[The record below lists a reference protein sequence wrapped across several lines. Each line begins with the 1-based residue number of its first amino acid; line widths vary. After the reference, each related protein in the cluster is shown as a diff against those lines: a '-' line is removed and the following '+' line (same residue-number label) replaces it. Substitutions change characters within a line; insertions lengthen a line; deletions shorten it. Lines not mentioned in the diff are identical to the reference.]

1 MDQVLNLVMAGVVG
15 LVIGGL
21 FMYFF
26 SSDKKSETSVKAVED
41 KLENYQQDVEAH
53 FAKTADLIDN
63 LTGSYQEVFEHLSAS
78 AEKLLTKEQIQN
90 QLVNRKSREVTIKY
104 LKNSDSTE
112 TLSEEAIDKPSEEKI
127 EDSSSEASTNPTEN
141 FIENPKD

>member
-1 MDQVLNLVMAGVVG
+1 MDQLLNMVMAGVVG

-26 SSDKKSETSVKAVED
+26 SSSKKSETSVKAVES

-78 AEKLLTKEQIQN
+78 AEKLLTKEQIKN
-90 QLVNRKSREVTIKY
+90 QLMNRKSREVTIKY
-104 LKNSDSTE
+104 LKHADSSATQAEEAVDNS
-112 TLSEEAIDKPSEEKI
+112 SEEAI
-127 EDSSSEASTNPTEN
+127 EDSSSETTNDPAEN